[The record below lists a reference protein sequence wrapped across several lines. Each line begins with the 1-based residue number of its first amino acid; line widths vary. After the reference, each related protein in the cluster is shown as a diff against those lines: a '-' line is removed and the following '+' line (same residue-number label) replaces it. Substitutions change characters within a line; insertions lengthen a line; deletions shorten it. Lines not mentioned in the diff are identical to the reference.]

1 MKKLLVG
8 LLAFAVVG
16 AATAAPP
23 SPRQCNSSCYQRHK
37 APKTACHHQKRNCRG
52 YYRTQGPRHGY
63 YRTHGT
69 RHATYHFGSNRY

>member
-23 SPRQCNSSCYQRHK
+23 PPRHCNTSCYQRHK
-37 APKTACHHQKRNCRG
+37 GPKPACHHQKRTC
-52 YYRTQGPRHGY
+52 HGY
-63 YRTHGT
+63 YKHTNKR
-69 RHATYHFGSNRY
+69 RYAPPPRRY